1 MVLVGKL
8 GVLSIYLSIDDGS
21 WGNQGALAESGAL
34 LALLCNAPSITRV
47 LLSAKAEALHPPGIS
62 HALRPSKLVS
72 VTSSLGGRILVSSH
86 NLLRILKYS
95 AFRRCI
101 LICGSGGIRTHGARG
116 LRISNPVQLATMRR
130 FLFKPSLMWFAILH

>member
-47 LLSAKAEALHPPGIS
+47 SLSAKAELALD
-62 HALRPSKLVS
+62 
-72 VTSSLGGRILVSSH
+72 GRILVSSH
-86 NLLRILKYS
+86 NFNSYTK
-95 AFRRCI
+95 
-101 LICGSGGIRTHGARG
+101 
-116 LRISNPVQLATMRR
+116 QE
-130 FLFKPSLMWFAILH
+130 

>member
-47 LLSAKAEALHPPGIS
+47 LLSAKAEFTLD
-62 HALRPSKLVS
+62 
-72 VTSSLGGRILVSSH
+72 GRILVSSH